1 MGRSKIEVY
10 YVPNWVEVRC
20 KKIKIIVKEEMYI
33 YDMYHIL
40 RAFYPGSEIDQTI
53 DSGVPNLIELRIDEH
68 KKSVF

>member
-20 KKIKIIVKEEMYI
+20 KMIKIIVKEEMYI

-40 RAFYPGSEIDQTI
+40 RAFYPGSEIDQ
-53 DSGVPNLIELRIDEH
+53 PE
-68 KKSVF
+68 SV